1 MKHTFPMIP
10 ASSGALW
17 FLGIACLLL
26 LGVVLLMS
34 YLAYSARNVSFQ
46 VSPEGLRISRSI
58 YGRTIPAASLMLD
71 NVKRVDLTQDSDYRI
86 KWRTNGAGMP
96 GYNTGWFKLR
106 NGEKA
111 LLFLTDRRRV
121 AYIPTRDRYSLLL
134 SVPEP
139 EQFIQTLNEV
149 LAGPGS

>member
-1 MKHTFPMIP
+1 MIP
-10 ASSGALW
+10 ASSGPLW
-17 FLGIACLLL
+17 FLGTVCLLL
-26 LGVVLLMS
+26 LGIVLLMG

-58 YGRTIPAASLMLD
+58 YGRTIPAASLRLD
-71 NVKRVDLTQDSDYRI
+71 SVKRVDLTEDHDYRI

-121 AYIPTRDRYSLLL
+121 VHVPTRDRYSLLL
-134 SVPEP
+134 SVSEP

-149 LAGPGS
+149 LASPGS